1 MNGDKDLQLLSNIK
15 KGDRSAMSDL
25 YLCYI
30 GYLRA
35 LCSRYIPDDNDVK
48 DILQTC
54 FVKIFTSL
62 DKFQYRGAGS
72 LRAWMSRIAVNES
85 LKFLSSARKTDSFKD
100 GLMKDMPEED
110 GDEPEIDGIP
120 ANVLQQMIRELPD
133 GYRTVFNLY
142 VLEEKSHKE
151 IASMLGI
158 TDSTSASQFHRAR
171 NILARKIKEYRK
183 HTDR

>member
-62 DKFQYRGAGS
+62 DKFQYRGPGS

-100 GLMKDMPEED
+100 GLMKDMPEE
-110 GDEPEIDGIP
+110 DGIP